1 MDITENKLQQ
11 IIIEELKEVLGMDQE
26 YTGSEMDVDAENDL
40 AGALMSLKA
49 AGYTRDE
56 IVEMVNNEFGEASD
70 SGKVDPN
77 WARQKYAPMKG
88 DKTRYSKHLED
99 PDEPLQEAI
108 EDMEWEGPPGI
119 NDFDGG
125 VQIVNSRHGTD
136 VFLNDRLVAT
146 GFFDHSADAF
156 FMEKSSKSFNSMPEM
171 AAHYGSGEPGLKYV
185 GQGEPMEENCGCP
198 SCPEHGSGAKIR
210 VKVK

>member
-40 AGALMSLKA
+40 AGALMALQQ
-49 AGYTRDE
+49 AGYSRE
-56 IVEMVNNEFGEASD
+56 EVVEMVNNEFGEASD

-88 DKTRYSKHLED
+88 DKTRYSKHLE
-99 PDEPLQEAI
+99 
-108 EDMEWEGPPGI
+108 
-119 NDFDGG
+119 
-125 VQIVNSRHGTD
+125 
-136 VFLNDRLVAT
+136 
-146 GFFDHSADAF
+146 
-156 FMEKSSKSFNSMPEM
+156 
-171 AAHYGSGEPGLKYV
+171 
-185 GQGEPMEENCGCP
+185 EPMEENCGCP